1 MSPRDQQKFSKFLS
15 LILRHDPKRIGLQLD
30 HQGWA
35 NVTELI
41 EKTNQA
47 RKQAITLDD
56 LKEVVANDN
65 KQRYSFSPDGL
76 SIRANQGHS
85 INIDLGLEPVNP
97 PAVLFQGTASRF
109 LDSIMQK
116 GLISKSRQHVHLSAD
131 IETATIVGKRHGKPV
146 ILKIDTQQMAADGH
160 QFYFSDNKVWLTDH
174 VLVKYISVL
183 ADQHLIQSD

>member
-116 GLISKSRQHVHLSAD
+116 GLISKSRQHVHL
-131 IETATIVGKRHGKPV
+131 
-146 ILKIDTQQMAADGH
+146 
-160 QFYFSDNKVWLTDH
+160 
-174 VLVKYISVL
+174 
-183 ADQHLIQSD
+183 